1 MNQSKPPTPPT
12 DLTTHRIT
20 IKQMREMIEAMTY
33 VNDNTICELVEAN
46 GWDYWDWLVKE
57 QDEKQ

>member
-1 MNQSKPPTPPT
+1 MNNNPP
-12 DLTTHRIT
+12 DLTTHHIT

-57 QDEKQ
+57 QDAKD